1 MLFSCKKAILIT
13 LALFSFSSTSLAT
26 SLLLTNMD
34 ENKDLKTNIVSLVTD
49 DTDEI
54 QKAQKDLK
62 ISYRYDGKDGKPLLL
77 SLCFHEVGYNDDA
90 LSVKPETF
98 RHFLRQLK
106 DRGYTF
112 VDANDIVAIKKGEK
126 QMPQKA
132 VFIGFDDGYKDNYTY
147 AYPILKEEGAKATFF
162 LVSNSI
168 SADNRMT
175 FDDVKQML
183 ADGFAIG
190 SHTVNHVR
198 LDKLSKEE
206 IHKELNDSKYSLE
219 TAFNTKINA
228 IAYPGGYDNADVVND
243 ASTIY
248 DVGFTASMD
257 NTDNTNMTIP
267 RYGVFK
273 WHKDIGDIV
282 TKQ

>member
-1 MLFSCKKAILIT
+1 MVLYKKAILIT

-26 SLLLTNMD
+26 SIILTDMD
-34 ENKDLKTNIVSLVTD
+34 EDKDLKENIISAVVEEPK
-49 DTDEI
+49 DEI
-54 QKAQKDLK
+54 QKAQKKLK
-62 ISYRYDGKDGKPLLL
+62 VDYQYDGKDGKPLLL
-77 SLCFHEVGYNDDA
+77 SLCFHEVGYNNDA
-90 LSVKPETF
+90 LSVNPETF

-106 DRGYTF
+106 DRGYVF
-112 VDANDIVAIKKGEK
+112 VDANDLASVKKGEK
-126 QMPQKA
+126 EMPKKA
-132 VFIGFDDGYKDNYTY
+132 VFIGFDDGYKDNYVY

-168 SADNRMT
+168 STDNRMT
-175 FDDVKQML
+175 FDDIKQMI

-190 SHTVNHVR
+190 SHTANHVR
-198 LDKLSKEE
+198 LDELSPEE
-206 IHKELNDSKYSLE
+206 IRKEINDSKYYLQ
-219 TAFNTKINA
+219 TAFNTPINS
-228 IAYPGGYDNADVVND
+228 IAYPGGYNNKNVIDI
-243 ASTIY
+243 SSEFY

-282 TKQ
+282 KNQ